1 MTTALVYD
9 PIFMEHRP
17 PKGHPERPQR
27 MEMSIGYLRALNW
40 LERPELVQLTPRAAS
55 IDELA
60 TVHEREYIQEI
71 EELSQQ
77 AAETE
82 AATGVP
88 TSLQAGTDTYVS
100 AKTYEAARKAA
111 GAPLTALD
119 AIMNGE
125 VKNAYCLVRPPG
137 HHAVAEAGFGFCI
150 FNNVAIAARYA
161 LDRYELERVMII
173 DYDVHHGNGTQETFY
188 DDPRVLYFSI
198 HQAPFFPGT
207 GLSDERGEG
216 DAVGTTINVPLPA
229 GSGYEIYEPI
239 FRQVLAPAAD
249 RFNPQLIL
257 VSAGY
262 DAHWKEA
269 EGHTGVQPG
278 MRISTAGFSKLNEI
292 ILKLADT
299 LCEGRLIMVQE
310 GGYDLDVVASGVATS
325 LNQLLGGTEA
335 VDKYGQAPD
344 IAFQL
349 NTDVVISELRRI
361 HQLTGYRMRNQPKP
375 DREKLLREMK
385 GPVITKT
392 PATSQS
398 SDDASDTCCQNEE

>member
-9 PIFMEHRP
+9 PIFLEHLVP
-17 PKGHPERPQR
+17 QGHPERPQR
-27 MEMSIGYLRALNW
+27 MEMSIGYLKALNW
-40 LERPELVQLTPRAAS
+40 LERPGLVQLAPRAAS
-55 IDELA
+55 IDELT
-60 TVHEREYIQEI
+60 TVHEREYIREV

-77 AAETE
+77 AAE
-82 AATGVP
+82 ADASTG
-88 TSLQAGTDTYVS
+88 TANSLQLGTDTFVS
-100 AKTYEAARKAA
+100 AKTYEAALKAA

-119 AIMNGE
+119 AIMKGE
-125 VKNAYCLVRPPG
+125 INNAYCLVRPPG

-150 FNNVAIAARYA
+150 FNNVAVAARYA
-161 LDRYELERVMII
+161 LDHYGLERVMIV

-188 DDPRVLYFSI
+188 ADPRVLYFSA
-198 HQAPFFPGT
+198 HQFPFFPGT
-207 GLSDERGEG
+207 GETEELGEG
-216 DAVGTTINVPLPA
+216 AAHGTNINIALPA

-257 VSAGY
+257 VSAGF

-278 MRISTAGFSKLNEI
+278 MRLSTAGFAKLNEI
-292 ILKLADT
+292 IIKLADT

-325 LNQLLGGTEA
+325 INQLLGGVEA
-335 VDKYGQAPD
+335 VDNYGQAPD
-344 IAFQL
+344 IDYQL

-361 HQLTGYRMRNQPKP
+361 HQLTGYRMRNQAKP

-392 PATSQS
+392 SAPETTHA
-398 SDDASDTCCQNEE
+398 DSDTCCQDKE

>member
-9 PIFMEHRP
+9 PIFMEHRV

-27 MEMSIGYLRALNW
+27 MEMSIGYLKALKW
-40 LERPELVQLTPRAAS
+40 LERPGLVQLAPRAAS

-60 TVHEREYIQEI
+60 TVHERDYIQEI
-71 EELSQQ
+71 AELSQQ

-82 AATGVP
+82 ATSGLP
-88 TSLQAGTDTYVS
+88 TSLQLGTDTYVS
-100 AKTYEAARKAA
+100 SKTYEAALKAA

-125 VKNAYCLVRPPG
+125 IKNAYCLVRPPG

-150 FNNVAIAARYA
+150 FNNVAVAARYA
-161 LDRYELERVMII
+161 LDHYGLERVMII

-188 DDPRVLYFSI
+188 EDPRVLYFSV

-207 GLSDERGEG
+207 GESDERGEG
-216 DAVGTTINVPLPA
+216 AGEGTTINIPLPA

-278 MRISTAGFSKLNEI
+278 MRISTAGFAKLNEI
-292 ILKLADT
+292 IIKLADN
-299 LCEGRLIMVQE
+299 LCDGKLIMVQE

-325 LNQLLGGTEA
+325 LNQLLGGDEA

-344 IAFQL
+344 IEYQI
-349 NTDVVISELRRI
+349 NTDVIISELRRI
-361 HQLTGYRMRNQPKP
+361 HQLTGYRMRNQARP
-375 DREKLLREMK
+375 DREKLLNEVK

-392 PATSQS
+392 PASEPTEAD
-398 SDDASDTCCQNEE
+398 SDSCCQNEE